1 MVFTTILFFCIFA
14 RFFKSCTAMIKSMT
28 GFGRTT
34 IEAEGKS
41 VTVEV
46 RTLNSKQL
54 DVNTRIAPLF
64 RNNENEIRAILA
76 RELER
81 GKIDFT
87 LTLDRN
93 AAATVSINETLAKS
107 YYDTLSQLSLS
118 LGNPV
123 QSDIF
128 LQALRMPD
136 VISTPQE
143 ELSDT
148 LWETVRNAILEV
160 CRQVNE
166 FRTAE
171 GTALAKDFEKRI
183 CLIRDTIDEVTP
195 FEQNRIV
202 TLRAKFEKSL
212 AELATKTQ
220 YDPSRLE
227 QEIFYYIEKLDITEE
242 KVRLRKHCNY
252 FLETMEE
259 PQANGKKLGFIVQ
272 ECGREIN
279 TLGSKSN
286 DFDIQQIVVRMKDEL
301 EKLKEQLANIL

>member
-1 MVFTTILFFCIFA
+1 
-14 RFFKSCTAMIKSMT
+14 MIKSMT

-34 IEAEGKS
+34 VEVTGKS

-54 DVNTRIAPLF
+54 DLNTRIAPLF
-64 RNNENEIRAILA
+64 RNNENEIRAIVS

-81 GKIDFT
+81 GKIDFN
-87 LTLDRN
+87 LSLDRN
-93 AAATVSINETLAKS
+93 AAPNVSINNALAKS
-107 YYDTLSQLSLS
+107 YFDSLTALSDELN
-118 LGNPV
+118 NPIS
-123 QSDIF
+123 SDIF
-128 LQALRMPD
+128 MQVLRMPD

-143 ELSDT
+143 ELSDE
-148 LWETVRNAILEV
+148 LWEAVKNAIVET
-160 CRQVNE
+160 CHQVND
-166 FRTAE
+166 FRTTE
-171 GTALAKDFEKRI
+171 GAVLAKDFEKRI
-183 CLIRDTIDEVTP
+183 CLIRDMIDEVTP
-195 FEQNRIV
+195 FEENRIA
-202 TLRAKFEKSL
+202 TLRAKFEKGL
-212 AELATKTQ
+212 QELETKTQ

-227 QEIFYYIEKLDITEE
+227 QEIFFYIEKLDITEE

-279 TLGSKSN
+279 TMGSKSN
-286 DFDIQQIVVRMKDEL
+286 DFNIQQIVVRMKDEL